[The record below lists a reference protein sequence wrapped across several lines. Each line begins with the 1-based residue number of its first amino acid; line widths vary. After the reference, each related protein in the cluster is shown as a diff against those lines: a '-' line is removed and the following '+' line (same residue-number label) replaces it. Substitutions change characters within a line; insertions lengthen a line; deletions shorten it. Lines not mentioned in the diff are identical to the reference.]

1 MLQRTNQRIPY
12 SNYLKREIF
21 QSNSSP
27 YFYAYGRTALKIGL
41 LHLELQNSAILVP
54 EYICET
60 VTEVFK
66 SLNIKIVYFPVNEN
80 LSPQWNV
87 IERLFTSEI
96 KSILMVHYFGIPQ
109 SIADFQQF
117 STNKK
122 ILLIE
127 DNSHGSFG
135 MINNQTLGT
144 FGDIG
149 IASPRKTF
157 PILNGGMLYSKT
169 SIKINSFK
177 LEPQNIT
184 KGILKNFIGILL
196 DYLPG
201 IKSLLI
207 KNENNSSYSDIPNYC
222 FDLTSYKVLEK
233 TKLQLSYRVL
243 VYKKWL
249 EWSYLN
255 NLKPLFPHIPETIS
269 PMCFP
274 LFFDSTEQRDRF
286 LHFCK
291 NENIAAYLW
300 PDLPLEIKNNNNSG
314 VNMYNSIICLPIY
327 NKMDIRKLEN
337 RMKTLKF

>member
-27 YFYAYGRTALKIGL
+27 YYFAYGRTALKIGL
-41 LHLELQNSAILVP
+41 LHLELQNTAILVP

-60 VTEVFK
+60 VTDVLK
-66 SLNIKIVYFPVNEN
+66 SLNIKIIYFPVTEN
-80 LSPQWNV
+80 LTPQWTIV
-87 IERLFTSEI
+87 ESLFTSDI

-109 SIADFQQF
+109 QISDFIQF
-117 STNKK
+117 ANRKK
-122 ILLIE
+122 ILVIE

-135 MINNQTLGT
+135 IIDNQTLGT

-149 IASPRKTF
+149 IASPRKSF
-157 PILNGGMLYSKT
+157 PILNGGLLYSKT
-169 SIKINSFK
+169 NITIDTFK

-184 KGILKNFIGILL
+184 KGIFKSFIGIIL
-196 DYLPG
+196 DLQPK

-207 KNENNSSYSDIPNYC
+207 KTENSTSYSDIPNYSI
-222 FDLTSYKVLEK
+222 DLASYKILEN
-233 TKLQLSYRVL
+233 TKFQLSHRIL

-269 PMCFP
+269 PLCFP
-274 LFFDSTEQRDRF
+274 LFFESTEQRERF

-291 NENIAAYLW
+291 KENIASFLW
-300 PDLPLEIKNNNNSG
+300 PDLPVEIKNNKNSG